1 MKINKRFADAS
12 ARRPRTVYRTILY
25 SILLLLLVEIGLLV
39 AALVG
44 SRLAPQ
50 LNQNAEQLLDKQV
63 ENRADYIQ
71 TALLNAESVSELT
84 ESINTYAE
92 ELLSE
97 QGLAVDA
104 LSSGSNASDALLTW
118 AAPRMMDFL
127 RQKSVNGVFLLLN
140 AQDLDSLA
148 AGTPLA
154 CVYLRDLDPV
164 APASVDNS
172 DLSLQYAPA
181 AVVQS
186 MGLSTANYWTP
197 SILYTGKSDFFYESF
212 QQALH
217 GKPGLDATEYC
228 RWATQPYTLSGDN
241 HSAIA
246 YMVPLSLSDGSVY
259 GVVGVEMLVSFLQQD
274 YLPYTEL
281 QNDASGS
288 YFLVNT
294 SEETVGEET
303 KVQIAVSS
311 SPEAAFYPSDV
322 LSLRSTRGS
331 GVAFTNADTEYYG
344 RAVPLSLYSRNAPF
358 SCEKWF
364 LLGAAPT
371 RQLYFFSHNMLHL
384 LTLSVLLTLVVG
396 SIASLLVSRRL
407 STPIARLSAEVEAAG
422 HSELP
427 KLSRTGIQELDQFS
441 AAFSARCQDVI
452 FTSTFFMRILEMA
465 SVKIGGYEL
474 LQESGSVFVTDSFFP
489 LLNLPKPDPLRPD
502 SLAQAVD
509 RFTAEHKPLWVLPNG
524 SVYLVSPSGGE
535 IRYIRLQFKT
545 EGNVQIGL
553 AEDVTISTIERLR
566 IEHERDYD
574 MLTGLYNRQAFQ
586 RECEALFRSPE
597 QLGHAALV
605 MLDLDNLKKVNDTF
619 GHDMG
624 DAYIRQTGQHMAA
637 VQPENAVFSR
647 MAGDEFLLFYYGCD
661 TGECLKKEL
670 AKLQKSLSS
679 ASVDLPD
686 GKSIPISISAGVAF
700 YPEDCG
706 DLDTLRKYAD
716 FAMYQVKHGQKGQM
730 HPFVAAEYLQYQHKE
745 CLHRE
750 FHQMIAEE
758 HIPYFFQPI
767 FDAHTGQPAAYEAL
781 MRPDYPTL
789 HSPGLV
795 VESAIELGEQYA
807 IERLTLFHGTAAFQ
821 KLRQSGKISPDALLF
836 INSIANVHLTDADMQ
851 EFNTLYGEIRPSI
864 VVEITEEEQ
873 MTSESLR
880 TKRRQAGPVSFALDD
895 YGNGYS
901 NENALLEL
909 APRYVK
915 MDIRIVRDIDSN
927 PDKQQILRN
936 AIAYAHPRGMKI
948 VAEGVETAAE
958 LQTVLALGVDLLQGY
973 FLARPAAEPA
983 PILPQAKAIIDKAHG
998 R

>member
-1 MKINKRFADAS
+1 MKIKVPFS
-12 ARRPRTVYRTILY
+12 STVRRPRSVYQTILC
-25 SILLLLLVEIGLLV
+25 SILLLLVVEIGLMI
-39 AALVG
+39 AALAG
-44 SRLAPQ
+44 SRLTTQ

-63 ENRADYIQ
+63 ENRADYMQ
-71 TALLNAESVSELT
+71 TVFLNAESVSELASPLNAYT
-84 ESINTYAE
+84 E
-92 ELLSE
+92 ELLGE
-97 QGLAVDA
+97 QGLSVDA
-104 LSSGSNASDALLTW
+104 LCSGSEVSDEVLTW
-118 AAPRMMDFL
+118 AAPRMMEFL

-140 AQDLDSLA
+140 TQDLDSLSSA
-148 AGTPLA
+148 SPLA

-181 AVVQS
+181 SVVES
-186 MGLSTANYWTP
+186 VDLSTANWWTP
-197 SILYTGKSDFFYESF
+197 SLLYTGKSDFFYESF

-217 GKPGLDATEYC
+217 GKPGLDAAEYC
-228 RWATQPYTLSGDN
+228 RWTTQPYTLAGDN

-246 YMVPLSLSDGSVY
+246 YMIPLSLPDGSVY
-259 GVVGVEMLVSFLQQD
+259 GVIGVELLVNFLQQD
-274 YLPYTEL
+274 YLPFTEL

-288 YFLVNT
+288 YFLVNAAQNV
-294 SEETVGEET
+294 EGEET
-303 KVQIAVSS
+303 KVQITISS
-311 SPEAAFYPSDV
+311 SPDSSFYPSDT
-322 LSLRSTRGS
+322 LALHTTRGS
-331 GVAFTNADTEYYG
+331 GVTFTNAGAEYYG

-358 SCEKWF
+358 SGEKWF

-371 RQLYFFSHNMLHL
+371 RQLYLFSHNMLHL

-407 STPIARLSAEVEAAG
+407 SSPIARLSAEVEAAG

-427 KLSRTGIQELDQFS
+427 ELSLTGIQELDQFS

-474 LQESGSVFVTDSFFP
+474 LQDSGSVFVTDSFFP
-489 LLNLPKPDPLRPD
+489 LLDLPKPDPLTPD
-502 SLAQAVD
+502 SLAQAVGK
-509 RFTAEHKPLWVLPNG
+509 FTSQRKPLWVLPNG
-524 SVYLVSPSGGE
+524 SVYLVSPFSSE
-535 IRYIRLQFKT
+535 IRYVRLQFKT
-545 EGNVQIGL
+545 EGHVQIGL

-586 RECEALFRSPE
+586 RECETLFQSPE

-637 VQPENAVFSR
+637 VQPEKAVFSR

-661 TGECLKKEL
+661 TGECLQKEL
-670 AKLQKSLSS
+670 TNLQKSLTS

-686 GKSIPISISAGVAF
+686 GKSIPISISAGVAL
-700 YPEDCG
+700 YPEDCQ

-730 HPFVAAEYLQYQHKE
+730 HPFVAAEYAQYQYKE
-745 CLHRE
+745 RLHRE

-758 HIPYFFQPI
+758 HIPYAFQPI
-767 FDAHTGQPAAYEAL
+767 FNAHTGQPAAYEAL

-795 VESAIELGEQYA
+795 IESAIELGEQYA

-927 PDKQQILRN
+927 PDKQQIVRN